1 MADDIVVRLR
11 RSQSYDL
18 GATSVVYGW
27 LHDDPSDEAADE
39 ITCLRA
45 EVERLKE
52 VCKESNEVCAC
63 ECPAA
68 DHESYGENGECCG
81 VEGHECIRTSR
92 AVFAILTGLRS
103 FKAEALA
110 ARPIID
116 DPTKYLIRHEIDMH
130 WKQRNLLQH
139 YRATRAANEEKP

>member
-11 RSQSYDL
+11 QSQSYDL

-63 ECPAA
+63 ECPAS

-110 ARPIID
+110 ARHLVYADGSASPVAD
-116 DPTKYLIRHEIDMH
+116 LPFPFEAKAAYA
-130 WKQRNLLQH
+130 K
-139 YRATRAANEEKP
+139 ARAANEEKP